1 MTSSADLPIPDM
13 AGCLRRLLAQV
24 PAGRVTTPGA
34 LAAALGNPVAAR
46 WVGHYLLHHA
56 HEGHCPCYRVVRAG
70 GRIPPAAGATQAE
83 QLRAEGI
90 KVHDGTVDLEHY
102 GFEQFA
108 CDRPLERLSRW
119 QRDIVKRVRI
129 RPRRP
134 GTLRMPRLVGGVD
147 VSYAGAEEGVAAY
160 CLVDTATGGLAWSA
174 TVRRSVRFPYISS
187 YLSFRE
193 LPVLLDLLAEVRAAG
208 RLSPVVLVDGTGI
221 LHPRHAG
228 IASHLGVLASVATV
242 GVTKKLL
249 CGEVRTEGMRPLEA
263 RLIELDGRPTGIAL
277 RPTAGSRRAIYVS
290 PGHGVDLASAE
301 RLAGRLLLGHRLPE
315 PLYWADRVSR
325 RTAKGL

>member
-1 MTSSADLPIPDM
+1 MASRDLKIPDM
-13 AGCLRRLLAQV
+13 VGCLRRLLAQV

-56 HEGHCPCYRVVRAG
+56 HEEPCPCHRVVRAG
-70 GRIPPAAGATQAE
+70 GRILPGPQAE
-83 QLRAEGI
+83 KLRAEGI
-90 KVHDGTVDLEHY
+90 EVPGQLVDLQRY
-102 GFEQFA
+102 GFKRFA
-108 CDRPLERLSRW
+108 SERPLEELSGL
-119 QRDIVKRVRI
+119 QQEIVERI
-129 RPRRP
+129 RTGPRRP
-134 GTLRMPRLVGGVD
+134 GTLRVPRLVGGVD
-147 VSYAGAEEGVAAY
+147 ISYAGSEEGVAAY
-160 CLVDTATGGLAWSA
+160 CLVDAATGRLAWST

-193 LPVLLDLLAEVRAAG
+193 LPVLLDLLDEVRAAG

-249 CGEVRTEGMRPLEA
+249 CGEVQGGGMRPLEA
-263 RLIELDGRPTGIAL
+263 RPVVQDDRPTGIAL
-277 RPTAGSRRAIYVS
+277 RPTAGSLRPIYVS
-290 PGHGVDLASAE
+290 PGHGVDLAFAE
-301 RLAGRLLLGHRLPE
+301 RLVRRLLLGRRLPE
-315 PLYWADRVSR
+315 PLYWADRLSR
-325 RTAKGL
+325 RCAKNV